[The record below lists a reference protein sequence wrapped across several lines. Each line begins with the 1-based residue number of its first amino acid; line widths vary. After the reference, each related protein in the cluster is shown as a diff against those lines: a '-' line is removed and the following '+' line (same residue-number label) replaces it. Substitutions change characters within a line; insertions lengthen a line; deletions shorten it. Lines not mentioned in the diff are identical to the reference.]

1 MPDADPRLDA
11 GRWAAA
17 SFRPRGGPSAP
28 APRPRR
34 GFWRRLGGCCSC
46 CGCCRRGNEDW
57 EPPPGEVPGRRPP
70 QPLRPGLLAPR
81 GLVVASLADR
91 LAHHTSEFACSRPVL
106 RRGQRFALRVLLP
119 RPFDPDSDSLC
130 VELTLGPNPQ
140 VAKGTHVLI
149 PLGETSATGW
159 TAEEEEEEEGAE
171 HPGGPALR
179 LCLAAP
185 PDAPIG
191 RYCLSIKTRTGA
203 GEYAAPFDDA
213 NDFFLLF
220 NPWCPDDNVYMEK
233 TSDLNEYVLNETG
246 RIFYGTE
253 DQIAERSWNYG
264 QFDAGVLEACL
275 YILDRR
281 GMPHSARGD
290 PVMVSRVVSAMV
302 NSLDDNG
309 VLVGNWT
316 GDYAQGTNPSAWA
329 GSVDILRAYH
339 GAGAPV
345 RYGQCWVFAGV
356 MTTVLRCLG
365 LPTRTVTNYN
375 SAHDTDVSLTT
386 DIYFD
391 ENMRPLE
398 RLNTDSVWNFH
409 VWNDC
414 WMKRP
419 DLPDG
424 YDGWQVVDATP
435 QETSSGLF
443 CCGPCS
449 VTAVKNGEV
458 FLKYDTPFVFAEVNS
473 DKVYWQRQ
481 PSGAFAVVHVEEGAI
496 GRRISTLGAGSGA
509 RLDVT
514 HQYKHP
520 EGSEEERRAV
530 STATSHGSRPRT
542 RGTPSSGEVTVT
554 VGAGPAVA
562 GAELELRAVARNEGL
577 EPRTLRLRLALAAVR
592 YTGVSGAP
600 FRQEQHRR
608 AVPPGQEETVTM
620 TVAYAEYGPHVGDQD
635 ALRLTVA
642 GAVEETGQVV
652 AKELRVRLH
661 TPELTLT
668 LLAPAVVGQETPVQ
682 VVFQNPLPEPL
693 SGATLRMEGA
703 GISCPKPLPMG
714 SVGAGQ
720 TVRLRQ
726 AVVPLRP
733 GRRRLVAALE
743 SPQLGPL
750 HGVLQLDVAPAP
762 AGSAGSTGNTGSPPR
777 RPRRARRRTPPPAGS
792 TGG

>member
-1 MPDADPRLDA
+1 MPDADPRLDP

-17 SFRPRGGPSAP
+17 SFRPRGAP
-28 APRPRR
+28 PTAAPRPRR
-34 GFWRRLGGCCSC
+34 GFWRRLGGCCGC
-46 CGCCRRGNEDW
+46 CGCCRRGTEDW
-57 EPPPGEVPGRRPP
+57 EPPPGEVPGHRRP
-70 QPLRPGLLAPR
+70 QPLRPGQLAPR
-81 GLVVASLADR
+81 GLVVGSAADR
-91 LAHHTSEFACSRPVL
+91 VAHHTSEFACPRLVV
-106 RRGQRFALRVLLP
+106 RRGQPFHLRILLP
-119 RPFDPDSDSLC
+119 RPFDPADDDLC

-149 PLGETSATGW
+149 PLGENSATGW
-159 TAEEEEEEEGAE
+159 TAEEEEREEGVE
-171 HPGGPALR
+171 RPGGPALN
-179 LCLAAP
+179 LCLTAP
-185 PDAPIG
+185 PNAPIG
-191 RYCLSIKTRTGA
+191 RYRLSIKTRTGA

-220 NPWCPDDNVYMEK
+220 NPWCPDDHVYMEK

-253 DQIAERSWNYG
+253 DQIAERAWNYG

-329 GSVDILRAYH
+329 GSVDILRSYH

-365 LPTRTVTNYN
+365 FPTRTVTNYN

-481 PSGAFAVVHVEEGAI
+481 PNGAFAVVHVEEGAI
-496 GRRISTLGAGSGA
+496 GRRISTLGAGSSA
-509 RLDVT
+509 RLDIT
-514 HQYKHP
+514 YQYKHP

-530 STATSHGSRPRT
+530 STATSHGSRPRSQ
-542 RGTPSSGEVTVT
+542 GTPSSGEVTVT

-562 GAELELRAVARNEGL
+562 GAELELRAVARNEGV
-577 EPRTLRLRLALAAVR
+577 EPRTLRLRLALCAVR
-592 YTGVSGAP
+592 YTGISGSP

-620 TVAYAEYGPHVGDQD
+620 TVAYSEYGPHVGDQD
-635 ALRLTVA
+635 ALKLTVA

-652 AKELRVRLH
+652 AKELRVRLLA
-661 TPELTLT
+661 PELTLT
-668 LLAPAVVGQETPVQ
+668 LLAPAVVGEETPVQ
-682 VVFQNPLPEPL
+682 VVFQNPLPDAL
-693 SGATLRMEGA
+693 SGATLRMEGS
-703 GISCPKPLPMG
+703 GISCPKALQLG

-733 GRRRLVAALE
+733 GRRRLVAVLE
-743 SPQLGPL
+743 SPRLGPV
-750 HGVLQLDVAPAP
+750 HGALQFDVAPAP
-762 AGSAGSTGNTGSPPR
+762 AGSAGSPPR
-777 RPRRARRRTPPPAGS
+777 RPRRARRRAAPPAGS

>member
-1 MPDADPRLDA
+1 MPDADPRLDR
-11 GRWAAA
+11 GRWASASLGPAGGAGAA
-17 SFRPRGGPSAP
+17 APSPSQSRTGRLWGCLGGPIGAPGVVLGSA
-28 APRPRR
+28 ANRI
-34 GFWRRLGGCCSC
+34 
-46 CGCCRRGNEDW
+46 
-57 EPPPGEVPGRRPP
+57 
-70 QPLRPGLLAPR
+70 
-81 GLVVASLADR
+81 
-91 LAHHTSEFACSRPVL
+91 AHHTSEYAGPRLVV
-106 RRGQRFALRVLLP
+106 RRGQNFDLRILLP
-119 RPFDPDSDSLC
+119 RPFDPQEDEICL
-130 VELTLGPNPQ
+130 ELTLGPTPQ
-140 VAKGTHVLI
+140 VAKGTHVLL
-149 PLGETSATGW
+149 PLGESSATGW
-159 TAEEEEEEEGAE
+159 TAEEEGAEPEEEEGAE
-171 HPGGPALR
+171 PELGPALR
-179 LCLAAP
+179 VRLRAP
-185 PDAPIG
+185 PLAPIG
-191 RYCLSIKTRTGA
+191 RYRLSVRTRTGA
-203 GEYAAPFDDA
+203 GEFATPPGDD
-213 NDFFLLF
+213 FVLLF
-220 NPWCPDDNVYMEK
+220 NPWCPEDTVYMEDTK
-233 TSDLNEYVLNETG
+233 ELNEYVLNESG

-253 DQIAERSWNYG
+253 EQIAERAWNYG
-264 QFDAGVLEACL
+264 QFDAGVLDACL

-391 ENMRPLE
+391 ENMKPLE

-509 RLDVT
+509 RLDIT

-530 STATSHGSRPRT
+530 SKATSHGSRPRA
-542 RGTPSSGEVTVT
+542 RGATASLGEVTVT

-562 GAELELRAVARNEGL
+562 GAELELRALAKNQGA
-577 EPRTLRLRLALAAVR
+577 EPRTLRLRLALCAVR
-592 YTGVSGAP
+592 YTGVADAP

-608 AVPPGQEETVTM
+608 TLPPGQEDLVTM
-620 TVAYAEYGPHVGDQD
+620 TVSYAEYGPHVGDQD
-635 ALRLTVA
+635 ALKLTVS
-642 GAVEETGQVV
+642 GTVEETGQVV

-668 LLAPAVVGQETPVQ
+668 LLAPAVVGQETPIQ
-682 VVFQNPLPEPL
+682 VVFQNPLPETL

-703 GISCPKPLPMG
+703 GFSCPKPMALG
-714 SVGAGQ
+714 AVGAGQ

-726 AVVPLRP
+726 ALVPLRP
-733 GRRRLVAALE
+733 GRRRVVAALE

-750 HGVLQLDVAPAP
+750 HGAITIDVAPAP
-762 AGSAGSTGNTGSPPR
+762 PTGSTGSPPR
-777 RPRRARRRTPPPAGS
+777 RGFRRRRRNEQPAGS

>member
-1 MPDADPRLDA
+1 M
-11 GRWAAA
+11 GR
-17 SFRPRGGPSAP
+17 RGGE
-28 APRPRR
+28 
-34 GFWRRLGGCCSC
+34 L
-46 CGCCRRGNEDW
+46 
-57 EPPPGEVPGRRPP
+57 
-70 QPLRPGLLAPR
+70 GLLAPR
-81 GLVVASLADR
+81 GLVVGSPANR
-91 LAHHTSEFACSRPVL
+91 IAHHTSEFACPRLVV
-106 RRGQRFALRVLLP
+106 RRGQPFDLRVLLP
-119 RPFDPDSDSLC
+119 RPFDPEDDDLC

-159 TAEEEEEEEGAE
+159 TAEEEEREEGAE
-171 HPGGPALR
+171 PPGGPALN
-179 LCLAAP
+179 LCLTAP

-191 RYCLSIKTRTGA
+191 RYRISIKTRTGV

-220 NPWCPDDNVYMEK
+220 NPWCPDDHVYMEK

-264 QFDAGVLEACL
+264 Q
-275 YILDRR
+275 
-281 GMPHSARGD
+281 
-290 PVMVSRVVSAMV
+290 V

-329 GSVDILRAYH
+329 GSVDILRSYH

-481 PSGAFAVVHVEEGAI
+481 PNGAFAVVHVEEGAI

-509 RLDVT
+509 RLDIT

-530 STATSHGSRPRT
+530 STATSHGSRPRN
-542 RGTPSSGEVTVT
+542 RGVPSSGEVTVT

-562 GAELELRAVARNEGL
+562 GAELELRAVARNEGA
-577 EPRTLRLRLALAAVR
+577 EPRTLRLRLALSAVR
-592 YTGVSGAP
+592 YTGVSAAP

-608 AVPPGQEETVTM
+608 VVPPGQEETVTM
-620 TVAYAEYGPHVGDQD
+620 TVTYAEYGPHVGEQD
-635 ALRLTVA
+635 ALKLTAA

-652 AKELRVRLH
+652 AKELRVRLQA
-661 TPELTLT
+661 PELTLT
-668 LLAPAVVGQETPVQ
+668 
-682 VVFQNPLPEPL
+682 VVFQNPLPEF
-693 SGATLRMEGA
+693 R
-703 GISCPKPLPMG
+703 
-714 SVGAGQ
+714 
-720 TVRLRQ
+720 
-726 AVVPLRP
+726 
-733 GRRRLVAALE
+733 
-743 SPQLGPL
+743 
-750 HGVLQLDVAPAP
+750 
-762 AGSAGSTGNTGSPPR
+762 
-777 RPRRARRRTPPPAGS
+777 
-792 TGG
+792 